1 MSIAEQ
7 NRAFALPRRQFIALG
22 WLAAALLLL
31 LLVWRTVLPATQ
43 QRTYAFSVYYTA
55 ARLTIQGQAGVG
67 FCSEWFFDQQRS
79 LGFAERADFFCP
91 NPPTNALVLLP
102 VAWLPPRPAQAA
114 WIVCDLLMIG
124 GIAALGW
131 RMVALA
137 WRERAPA
144 VEASP
149 SEGHGAQHGP
159 DVPLWRRWVREI
171 KTQLATLIQ
180 PVTRDRQFAAVQFA
194 FAVGLIAVVFRPLH
208 AELHA
213 VQVYTL
219 IALLYAL
226 WLYGYLTRRDWLCG
240 VALAL
245 LVLAKLSGWPLWL
258 LMLATRRWRAL
269 AWALGV
275 GVAIG
280 LATLPLLSF
289 EFWQL
294 YLFEQVPTISANAS
308 NAVPANQ
315 TLASLLWQCFS
326 YDSRWSPRPL
336 IDAAWLAD
344 LLWWLLAAALLVCT
358 LVPAYR
364 RTYVARPES
373 ASTRQET
380 RDTRQATRDRSV
392 WSLVSRLSS
401 RILALDGPSSTSFV
415 IDPLALATLCLIVPL
430 QPAGEEYHYT
440 QLLVVLLLLFNQ
452 PGLTLLRSRA
462 AAVGVALA
470 CVLFALPSYFLQTAQ
485 WQGWPT
491 ALLAYPRLYGA
502 LVLWG
507 ILTLRRNSG
516 RVQSTTSSTYVPL
529 FPSVP
534 SRGN

>member
-1 MSIAEQ
+1 MAFCSLFFVLCSEVSMSIAGQ
-7 NRAFALPRRQFIALG
+7 NRALALPRRQFVALG
-22 WLAAALLLL
+22 WLAAAVLLL
-31 LLVWRTVLPATQ
+31 LLVWRTILPSTQ
-43 QRTYAFSVYYTA
+43 QKSYAFSVYYTA

-114 WIVCDLLMIG
+114 WIVCDLLMLG

-131 RMVALA
+131 RMVTLA
-137 WRERAPA
+137 WREHVSATASGPTQPHGVQRRPSAPL
-144 VEASP
+144 
-149 SEGHGAQHGP
+149 GP
-159 DVPLWRRWVREI
+159 RWVQRLN
-171 KTQLATLIQ
+171 TQLSTMVQA
-180 PVTRDRQFAAVQFA
+180 VTRDRGFAAVQFA
-194 FAVGLIAVVFRPLH
+194 LVTAFIIALFRPLH

-245 LVLAKLSGWPLWL
+245 LVLIKLSGWPLWL
-258 LMLATRRWRAL
+258 LMLAARRWRAL

-289 EFWQL
+289 EFWRL
-294 YLFEQVPTISANAS
+294 YLFEQVPAISATAT

-315 TLASLLWQCFS
+315 TLASLLRQCFT
-326 YDSRWSPRPL
+326 YDPRWSPRPL
-336 IDAAWLAD
+336 IDARWLAD
-344 LLWWLLAAALLVCT
+344 PIWWLLAVALIAVT
-358 LVPAYR
+358 LASAYR
-364 RTYVARPES
+364 RARI
-373 ASTRQET
+373 A
-380 RDTRQATRDRSV
+380 RQAPV
-392 WSLVSRLSS
+392 GC
-401 RILALDGPSSTSFV
+401 AL
-415 IDPLALATLCLIVPL
+415 DPLALAALCLIVPL

-440 QLLVVLLLLFNQ
+440 LLLVVLLLLFNQ
-452 PGLTLLRSRA
+452 PGLALLRSRIA
-462 AAVGVALA
+462 TVGVALA
-470 CVLFALPSYFLQTAQ
+470 SVLFALPSYFLQTAQ

-502 LVLWG
+502 LLLWG
-507 ILTLRRNSG
+507 ILMLRRESG
-516 RVQSTTSSTYVPL
+516 FVQATTHLMRV
-529 FPSVP
+529 
-534 SRGN
+534 